1 MVIRTVIVSLRG
13 PINCQRTPSLHR
25 GAALTE
31 FAVLVIALIPLMFG
45 IPMIG
50 KLIDMKQTAVQ
61 ASRYVAWESTV
72 DARDAAPTNVSSRF
86 FRDPSASLASE
97 PADIESHALWG
108 PDESPPDRGPMA
120 DTYVAIEETTAA
132 ALPYRSAYG
141 GPEGVSEGVAHE
153 IGTLIEDVGG
163 LIDDQ
168 TNGDWAVTGDG
179 MLRAGVHVDVEANGW
194 MDASALDET
203 TVILSDGWSS
213 PNDRTAATRTRSFV
227 PAGALDELGVG
238 DALSLAGTLPIF
250 KELKEFKDDDGNSAF
265 GFVDMQPLPPSERAQ
280 RPLQAFEEVDQ

>member
-1 MVIRTVIVSLRG
+1 MTHRDTAARRCSRI
-13 PINCQRTPSLHR
+13 HAHAR

-31 FAVLVIALIPLMFG
+31 FAVLMVALIPLMFG

-72 DARDAAPTNVSSRF
+72 DARDAAPVNVSTRF
-86 FRDPSASLASE
+86 FRDPSAPLAST
-97 PADIESHALWG
+97 PAEVESHVLWG
-108 PDESPPDRGPMA
+108 PDESPPERGPMA
-120 DTYVAIEETTAA
+120 DTYVAIDETSAA
-132 ALPYRSAYG
+132 ALPYGSAYG
-141 GPEGVSEGVAHE
+141 GANGVSEGVAHE
-153 IGTLIEDVGG
+153 IGTLVERVGG

-194 MDASALDET
+194 MEASSLDET
-203 TVILSDGWSS
+203 TVIMSDGWSS
-213 PNDRTAATRTRSFV
+213 PNDRAAATRTRSFV

-238 DALSLAGTLPIF
+238 DAISLAGTLPIF
-250 KELKEFKDDDGNSAF
+250 KELKSFKDDDGNSAF

-280 RPLQAFEEVDQ
+280 RPLLPFEEVE